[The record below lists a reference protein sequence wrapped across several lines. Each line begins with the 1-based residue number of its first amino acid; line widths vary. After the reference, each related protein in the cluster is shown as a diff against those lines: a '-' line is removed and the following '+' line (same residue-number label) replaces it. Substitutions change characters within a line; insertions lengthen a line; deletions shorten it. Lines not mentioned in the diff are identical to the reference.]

1 MKGLQKRSGT
11 TVYDADVQGPE
22 CAPIEEAGWQ
32 VSGVMLA
39 EGITIQVQ
47 RGPDDY
53 WLIRNE

>member
-1 MKGLQKRSGT
+1 MTGSQKRSGT
-11 TVYDADVQGPE
+11 TVSDTDVQGPE
-22 CAPIEEAGWQ
+22 CASIEEAGWQ

-39 EGITIQVQ
+39 DGITIQVQ